1 MPPILPF
8 FAFMLAAPL
17 GVVLLIVNT
26 IALRG
31 ALLWREIGLTVLG
44 GILRLPVTFLMLA
57 TELPGVPA
65 WLNAYLAVIPI
76 GLSLWCG
83 YKVFVWQSATH
94 ELMKYFKSGGQA

>member
-8 FAFMLAAPL
+8 FAFMLFAPL